1 MDYREAQRAGRQSR
15 QRDPATSRRRSVGDL
30 VDLGLAPVATGDLA
44 DTAGT
49 AGTPRTVGVP
59 QKGQS
64 YTAIR
69 DMAPTERP
77 RERLASNGAESLSL
91 AELIAIIWRTGSSGT
106 QRQSALSIAMR
117 AVNDHGGVTGLMAAS
132 KADLERIPGV
142 GPVKAIELKAA
153 LELGRRVALASAD
166 ERVVIR
172 TPRDVVD
179 LVSAGM
185 SHLDSEHL
193 RIVLLSSKNHVMGIR
208 ELYRGTLNSSVVR
221 IAELFRDAIRE
232 NCASVII
239 VHNHPSGDP
248 SPSPEDIRMTADAVK
263 AGALLD
269 ISVLDHVIIGSR
281 TLQWVSLRERH
292 LGFSDPSA

>member
-49 AGTPRTVGVP
+49 PRTVGMP
-59 QKGQS
+59 HKGQS

-117 AVNDHGGVTGLMAAS
+117 AVNDHGGVAGLMAAS